1 MATGQHC
8 PAQPMGASHWV
19 TLRLTGRPHVKG
31 FSRLKIKPEI
41 NFWCRKNRLKG
52 NKNLEKILQIE
63 DIIWNNFFYWN
74 FLPIF
79 TDFEIN

>member
-52 NKNLEKILQIE
+52 NKNLEKNLADRRYNLEQL
-63 DIIWNNFFYWN
+63 
-74 FLPIF
+74 FLLELPPNLHRF
-79 TDFEIN
+79 

>member
-31 FSRLKIKPEI
+31 FSRLKIKPKI

-52 NKNLEKILQIE
+52 NKNLEKNLADRRYNLEQL
-63 DIIWNNFFYWN
+63 
-74 FLPIF
+74 FLLELPPNLHRF
-79 TDFEIN
+79 

>member
-1 MATGQHC
+1 MATGQHR

-52 NKNLEKILQIE
+52 NKNLEKNLADRRYNLEQL
-63 DIIWNNFFYWN
+63 
-74 FLPIF
+74 FLLELPPNLHRF
-79 TDFEIN
+79 